1 MTKNDLR
8 DRSVV
13 RLHLV
18 RHAHAGDPMR
28 WDGPDAARPLSHKG
42 RVQASDLGA
51 FLAAADVRPGRIVT
65 SPKERARQ
73 TADIVGAAL
82 RLEPEQDDR
91 LAVGCDLP
99 TLEAILEDGTAPE
112 VMVVGHDPY
121 LSELLSELV
130 GAAGQVMRKGAI
142 ATIDAP
148 RPLRGGSG
156 LLRWLIPPEI
166 LPRSRTR

>member
-18 RHAHAGDPMR
+18 RHAHAGDPLR
-28 WDGPDAARPLSHKG
+28 WDGPDAARPLSDKG
-42 RVQASDLGA
+42 HVQASDLGA
-51 FLAAADVRPGRIVT
+51 FLAAAKVRPGRIVT
-65 SPKERARQ
+65 SPKVRARQ
-73 TADIVGAAL
+73 TADAVGAAL
-82 RLEPEQDDR
+82 RLEPEEDDR
-91 LAVGCDLP
+91 LAVDCDLP
-99 TLEAILEDGTAPE
+99 TLESILEDATSPE

-121 LSELLSELV
+121 LSEVLSELV

>member
-1 MTKNDLR
+1 MAKRDER

-18 RHAHAGDPMR
+18 RHAHAGDPLR
-28 WDGPDAARPLSHKG
+28 WDGPDAARPLSDKG
-42 RVQASDLGA
+42 RRQASDLGA
-51 FLAAADVRPGRIVT
+51 FLAAAGVRPSRIVT
-65 SPKERARQ
+65 SPKVRARQ

-82 RLEPEQDDR
+82 RVEPEQDDR
-91 LAVGCDLP
+91 LAVDCDLE
-99 TLEAILEDGTAPE
+99 TLDAILEEGFASE

-121 LSELLSELV
+121 LSELLSELM
-130 GAAGQVMRKGAI
+130 GAADQVMRKGAI

-156 LLRWLIPPEI
+156 LLRCLIPPEL
-166 LPRSRTR
+166 LPHSGER